1 MLMKNFEKNII
12 EEKIAS
18 FGGLSS
24 IGDGNNDKIEQ
35 YFHSFMDWLD
45 FNNVLDVINRYAGI
59 NMNLQYVTSHDFL
72 IWLLHYGDIYD
83 NVLEKYFSNDTAD
96 DYIDIIRE
104 FAHLRSIHP
113 KYSFTVALTHH
124 LPEKSFLSDNDLDKL
139 IPILASIPDN
149 ANKRED
155 TNSLYGRSL
164 FMALYSLNNF
174 AIERVSASCI

>member
-83 NVLEKYFSNDTAD
+83 NVLEKYFPM
-96 DYIDIIRE
+96 ILLMII
-104 FAHLRSIHP
+104 SILFVSLHTYDQFIP
-113 KYSFTVALTHH
+113 NTL
-124 LPEKSFLSDNDLDKL
+124 LPLL
-139 IPILASIPDN
+139 
-149 ANKRED
+149 
-155 TNSLYGRSL
+155 
-164 FMALYSLNNF
+164 
-174 AIERVSASCI
+174 